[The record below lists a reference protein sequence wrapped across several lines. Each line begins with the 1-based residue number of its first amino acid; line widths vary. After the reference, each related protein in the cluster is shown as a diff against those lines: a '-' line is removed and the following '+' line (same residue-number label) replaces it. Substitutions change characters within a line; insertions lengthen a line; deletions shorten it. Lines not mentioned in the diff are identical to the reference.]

1 MGRMEPKN
9 QQNQTDRVEK
19 LLSILRQS
27 LPEVRERYGVS
38 ALGIFGSHV
47 HGKQQKR
54 SDLDVLVEFDNG
66 HLTLFQ
72 FIELRDF
79 LSDLLN
85 VKVDLVEKRALKP
98 AIGKRILE
106 EVVFV

>member
-1 MGRMEPKN
+1 MGRTESKN
-9 QQNQTDRVEK
+9 RGNQSDRIDEFV
-19 LLSILRQS
+19 SVLRQR
-27 LPEVRERYGVS
+27 LPEIRERYGVN
-38 ALGIFGSHV
+38 ALGIFGSHL
-47 HGKQQKR
+47 HRLQRKG
-54 SDLDVLVEFDNG
+54 SDLDVLVEFENG
-66 HLTLFQ
+66 DLTLFQ

>member
-1 MGRMEPKN
+1 MEPKN
-9 QQNQTDRVEK
+9 QQNQTDRVDE
-19 LLSILRQS
+19 LLSVLRQC
-27 LPEVRERYGVS
+27 LPEIRERYGVS
-38 ALGIFGSHV
+38 AMGIFGSHL
-47 HGKQQKR
+47 HGNQQKR

-66 HLTLFQ
+66 DLTRFQ

-98 AIGKRILE
+98 AIGSYILD

>member
-1 MGRMEPKN
+1 MEPKN
-9 QQNQTDRVEK
+9 QQNQTDRVVE
-19 LLSILRQS
+19 LLSVLRRR
-27 LPEVRERYGVS
+27 LPEIRERYGVS
-38 ALGIFGSHV
+38 SLGIFGSHLR
-47 HGKQQKR
+47 GKQRKL

-66 HLTLFQ
+66 NLTLFQ

-79 LSDLLN
+79 LSDLLK

-98 AIGKRILE
+98 AIGKQILE

>member
-1 MGRMEPKN
+1 M
-9 QQNQTDRVEK
+9 DRVDE
-19 LLSILRQS
+19 LLSILRQR
-27 LPEVRERYGVS
+27 LPEIRKRYGVS

-47 HGKQQKR
+47 HGKQWTR
-54 SDLDVLVEFDNG
+54 SDLDILVEFDNG
-66 HLTLFQ
+66 NLTLFQ
-72 FIELRDF
+72 FVELRDF

-98 AIGKRILE
+98 AIGSYILD

>member
-1 MGRMEPKN
+1 MEPKS
-9 QQNQTDRVEK
+9 QQNNMNLVDE
-19 LLSILRQS
+19 LLSVLRHH
-27 LPEVRERYGVS
+27 LPEIRERYGVS

-47 HGKQQKR
+47 RGQQRRR

-66 HLTLFQ
+66 SLTLFQ
-72 FIELRDF
+72 FIELKDF

>member
-1 MGRMEPKN
+1 MARTQPKN
-9 QQNQTDRVEK
+9 QQNQTDRVDEM
-19 LLSILRQS
+19 LSVLRQH
-27 LPEVRERYGVS
+27 LPEIRERYGVS

-47 HGKQQKR
+47 HGNQQKR

-98 AIGKRILE
+98 AIGKRILD

>member
-1 MGRMEPKN
+1 MEPN
-9 QQNQTDRVEK
+9 SQQNNMNLVDD
-19 LLSILRQS
+19 LLSVLRQH
-27 LPEVRERYGVS
+27 LPEIRGRYGVS

-47 HGKQQKR
+47 RGQQRRR

-66 HLTLFQ
+66 SLTLFQ
-72 FIELRDF
+72 FIELKEF

>member
-1 MGRMEPKN
+1 MEPKH
-9 QQNQTDRVEK
+9 QQNQTDRVDK
-19 LLSILRQS
+19 LLSVLRQS
-27 LPEVRERYGVS
+27 LPEIRERYGVS
-38 ALGIFGSHV
+38 SLGIFGSHLRR
-47 HGKQQKR
+47 KQRKR

-66 HLTLFQ
+66 NLTLFQ
-72 FIELRDF
+72 FIELRDS

-98 AIGKRILE
+98 AIGKRILD